1 MYAYSSGY
9 GRDGERLA
17 NFPGNPFYDD
27 RSRRR
32 RQIHYL
38 EHTLMSTGGSLDE
51 VIGAWALTTRPSDS
65 PRGGCRA
72 KSHTNCR
79 RAVPPDSRDCL
90 GQRAREFEESKEKG
104 DAPKAKREFPS
115 GAC

>member
-27 RSRRR
+27 HSRRR

-65 PRGGCRA
+65 PRGGCRT
-72 KSHTNCR
+72 KSHHEL
-79 RAVPPDSRDCL
+79 PPCGAPGLPGLPRPT
-90 GQRAREFEESKEKG
+90 SK
-104 DAPKAKREFPS
+104 RV
-115 GAC
+115 